1 MNDLQQQKP
10 LNGSPNRELPFLSTD
25 RSRQLNRPNH
35 GTNSSFLFFKA
46 RTQKRSPQRR
56 SVLFNIRAI
65 RDSSTWWHYRP
76 SNGSKARTTE
86 RQLHPIPKGDEI
98 NRIYIISRYN
108 TNKILKKS
116 PQLHTRSILFL
127 RDNIKKKKKL
137 QGVCSSYYVIYE
149 ETSIKNIFIH
159 NHEIGNWPR
168 RHERNKFV
176 VIIHG
181 WGVVES
187 ISEIIEGSFSRG
199 WPSSIYGTLYSS

>member
-1 MNDLQQQKP
+1 ME
-10 LNGSPNRELPFLSTD
+10 RILP
-25 RSRQLNRPNH
+25 
-35 GTNSSFLFFKA
+35 SFFFKA
-46 RTQKRSPQRR
+46 HTQKRSPQRR

-137 QGVCSSYYVIYE
+137 QGVCSSYYVIYIAKLRSRIFSYIITKL
-149 ETSIKNIFIH
+149 ETDLDAT
-159 NHEIGNWPR
+159 
-168 RHERNKFV
+168 
-176 VIIHG
+176 
-181 WGVVES
+181 
-187 ISEIIEGSFSRG
+187 SEI
-199 WPSSIYGTLYSS
+199 SSW

>member
-65 RDSSTWWHYRP
+65 HDSSTWWHYRP

-127 RDNIKKKKKL
+127 RDNIKKKKKNCKVFVPHIML
-137 QGVCSSYYVIYE
+137 YMRKLRSRIFSYIITKW
-149 ETSIKNIFIH
+149 ETDLDAT
-159 NHEIGNWPR
+159 
-168 RHERNKFV
+168 
-176 VIIHG
+176 
-181 WGVVES
+181 
-187 ISEIIEGSFSRG
+187 SEI
-199 WPSSIYGTLYSS
+199 SSW

>member
-1 MNDLQQQKP
+1 ME
-10 LNGSPNRELPFLSTD
+10 RILP
-25 RSRQLNRPNH
+25 
-35 GTNSSFLFFKA
+35 SFFFKA
-46 RTQKRSPQRR
+46 HTQKRSPQRR

-159 NHEIGNWPR
+159 NHETGNWPR